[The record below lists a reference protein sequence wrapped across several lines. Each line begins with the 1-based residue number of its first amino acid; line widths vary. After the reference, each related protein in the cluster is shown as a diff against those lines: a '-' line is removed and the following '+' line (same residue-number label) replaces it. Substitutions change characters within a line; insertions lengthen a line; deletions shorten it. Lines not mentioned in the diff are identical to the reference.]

1 MRIALI
7 ETAFVAMVFNKG
19 FEQGTYEVEVLLVHH
34 LLQRGFIAN
43 DQCGTL
49 QFEQFLPLEPRK

>member
-19 FEQGTYEVEVLLVHH
+19 FEQGTYEVEVL
-34 LLQRGFIAN
+34 
-43 DQCGTL
+43 
-49 QFEQFLPLEPRK
+49 

>member
-19 FEQGTYEVEVLLVHH
+19 FEQGTYEVEVLARVY
-34 LLQRGFIAN
+34 QPG
-43 DQCGTL
+43 
-49 QFEQFLPLEPRK
+49 P